1 MPPQEASLDPASR
14 SIVARLRVISLV
26 IWIMGTAVGAVCG
39 LVFVLPFFA
48 AMHETPAT
56 FWYKAALVIVVV
68 CSGVVGCLIGY
79 FAKIFID
86 WARQVLVLL
95 GHIAR

>member
-26 IWIMGTAVGAVCG
+26 VWLMGTAVGAVFG
-39 LVFVLPFFA
+39 LMFVLPYFA
-48 AMHETPAT
+48 AMNETAS
-56 FWYKAALVIVVV
+56 FWYKAALASVVV
-68 CSGVVGCLIGY
+68 CSGVVGCLVGY
-79 FAKIFID
+79 FAKVFID